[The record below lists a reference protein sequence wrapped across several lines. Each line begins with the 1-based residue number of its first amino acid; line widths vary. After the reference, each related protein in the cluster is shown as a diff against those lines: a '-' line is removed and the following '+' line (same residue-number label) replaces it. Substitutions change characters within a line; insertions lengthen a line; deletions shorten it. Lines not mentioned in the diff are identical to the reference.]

1 MALLRYAA
9 PMSRA
14 LRRTS
19 LVLLWLMLALLPLR
33 GWANLAMHLTAP
45 AAPAV
50 APCHADA
57 AQSTADTTVKACT
70 LCELCHGSLL
80 PLASVAVLAED
91 RCAQALPLALT
102 RAAPQAEPDS
112 LFRPPRR

>member
-1 MALLRYAA
+1 
-9 PMSRA
+9 MSRA

-33 GWANLAMHLTAP
+33 GWANLAMHLPAP
-45 AAPAV
+45 AAPGV
-50 APCHADA
+50 APCHGDA
-57 AQSTADTTVKACT
+57 AQAKADDTAVKTCT

-80 PLASVAVLAED
+80 PLDGVAPLAED
-91 RCAQALPLALT
+91 RCAQTLPLALF
-102 RAAPQAEPDS
+102 RAAPQAEPDG